1 MFMLHSLLSIFA
13 TVGDKCDPSGGSFL
27 AFPTWYR
34 YLDGIVDVNGKC
46 SPTING
52 LNDIWL
58 IVAAIIEILLRVAAI
73 ATVAA
78 IIYGAFTYTTSQGE
92 PEATA
97 KAKNTLINALV
108 GLAIAVLAASIISFI
123 AGSL

>member
-46 SPTING
+46 SPTI
-52 LNDIWL
+52 